1 MSEQETAG
9 YTVGRVAD
17 LSGVT
22 IRTLHHYDEVGLLS
36 PGGRSAA
43 GYRIYEDRDLER
55 LQRILFYRELGF
67 TLGEIST
74 IVDDPRT
81 DTLGHLRRQRGLLN
95 ERIERLSA
103 MVDAIDYEMEARTM
117 EIPLTPEERLE
128 VFGEFRPEDYAEEAE
143 ERWGGTE
150 AYKESQRRVSSYDKE
165 DWQRLKAEEE
175 EIRARLTAA
184 LDAGL
189 APDSEEA
196 MAAAEAHRR
205 HISRWFY
212 ECGYE
217 IHRGLTE
224 MYVSDERF
232 RSNYDTQTLAWP
244 LLSGMRLVPTL
255 AGPRPLIRW
264 AVAACALAGVCSRF
278 CMPFSGWSVA
288 LDLELQSWS

>member
-1 MSEQETAG
+1 VGEQETAG

-22 IRTLHHYDEVGLLS
+22 IRTLHHYDDVGLLS
-36 PGGRSAA
+36 PGRRSAA

-67 TLGEIST
+67 TLGEISI

-81 DTLGHLRRQRGLLN
+81 DTLGHLRRQRSLLI
-95 ERIERLSA
+95 ERIDRLNA
-103 MVDAIDYEMEARTM
+103 MVDAIDNEMEAMTM

-128 VFGEFRPEDYAEEAE
+128 VFGEFRPEDHAEEAE
-143 ERWGGTE
+143 RRWGGTE
-150 AYKESQRRVSSYDKE
+150 AYKESQQRVSGYSKE

-175 EIRARLTAA
+175 EIRARLAAA
-184 LDAGL
+184 LDADL

-217 IHRGLTE
+217 IHRSLTE

-232 RSNYDTQTLAWP
+232 RSNYEATAPGLA
-244 LLSGMRLVPTL
+244 
-255 AGPRPLIRW
+255 AFIRD
-264 AVAACALAGVCSRF
+264 AAHANASRVE
-278 CMPFSGWSVA
+278 PGI
-288 LDLELQSWS
+288 

>member
-1 MSEQETAG
+1 VSKQETAG
-9 YTVGRVAD
+9 YTVGRVAA

-36 PGGRSAA
+36 PVGRSAA

-67 TLGEIST
+67 TLDEISS
-74 IVDDPRT
+74 IVDDPQT
-81 DTLGHLRRQRGLLN
+81 DALGHLGRQRGL
-95 ERIERLSA
+95 LSA

-117 EIPLTPEERLE
+117 DIPLTPEERLE

-143 ERWGGTE
+143 QRWGETA
-150 AYKESQRRVSSYDKE
+150 AYKESQRRVASYKRE
-165 DWQRLKAEEE
+165 DWQRLKAEEN
-175 EIRARLTAA
+175 EIRARLAAA
-184 LDAGL
+184 LQSGL

-196 MAAAEAHRR
+196 IAAAEAHRQ

-212 ECGYE
+212 ECDYE

-232 RSNYDTQTLAWP
+232 RSNYDTQTPGLAAFI
-244 LLSGMRLVPTL
+244 RDAAHAN
-255 AGPRPLIRW
+255 AGQH
-264 AVAACALAGVCSRF
+264 
-278 CMPFSGWSVA
+278 FS
-288 LDLELQSWS
+288 

>member
-1 MSEQETAG
+1 VSKQETAG
-9 YTVGRVAD
+9 YTVGRVAA

-36 PGGRSAA
+36 PGGRSAV

-67 TLGEIST
+67 TLDEIST

-81 DTLGHLRRQRGLLN
+81 DALGHLRRQRGLLN

-103 MVDAIDYEMEARTM
+103 MVEAIDYELEARTM
-117 EIPLTPEERLE
+117 DIPLTPEERLE

-143 ERWGGTE
+143 QRWGETA
-150 AYKESQRRVSSYDKE
+150 AYKESQRRVASYTKE
-165 DWQRLKAEEE
+165 DWQALKAEEK
-175 EIRARLTAA
+175 EIRARLAAA
-184 LDAGL
+184 LESGL

-196 MAAAEAHRR
+196 MAAAEAHRQ

-212 ECGYE
+212 ECSYE
-217 IHRGLTE
+217 MHRGLTE

-232 RSNYDTQTLAWP
+232 RSNYDSQTPGLADF
-244 LLSGMRLVPTL
+244 
-255 AGPRPLIRW
+255 IRE
-264 AVAACALAGVCSRF
+264 AALANASRAETG
-278 CMPFSGWSVA
+278 C
-288 LDLELQSWS
+288 